1 MPGGH
6 WASSYCSVT
15 AQLMTSV
22 LKCFNENSEAEKVLS
37 VTGSSTERRCKKT
50 GEAKAQTWGH
60 AEENKLIAAFGSHA
74 FAEAGQRAG
83 LLLVAP
89 LSEPALD
96 GPHVP
101 VQLLGQALQPLLIRM
116 LGGKGERALAID
128 CSGERNVALQ
138 QT

>member
-22 LKCFNENSEAEKVLS
+22 LKCLNDNSVAEKVLS
-37 VTGSSTERRCKKT
+37 VTGRSTERRCKQNKT
-50 GEAKAQTWGH
+50 GEAKAPSRGH
-60 AEENKLIAAFGSHA
+60 AEENQPIAAVGSHA
-74 FAEAGQRAG
+74 FAEAGQGAG
-83 LLLVAP
+83 LLLVAT

-101 VQLLGQALQPLLIRM
+101 VELLGQALQSLLIRM
-116 LGGKGERALAID
+116 LRGGTA
-128 CSGERNVALQ
+128 
-138 QT
+138 